1 MSPAVVSLRPTEEED
16 VLIQRIAKSLG
27 ASRSDVLRL
36 ALQALGGNEILRAQ
50 LVDFRI
56 ELRNDLMADV
66 EAKLDT
72 LKTDLMSAQRR
83 ALIATL
89 KTLKTPI
96 DARATA
102 EQAEKISAS
111 IFGEPKA

>member
-1 MSPAVVSLRPTEEED
+1 MTVHHMSFRASDTELD
-16 VLIQRIAKSLG
+16 ALNRHARSLG
-27 ASRSDVLRL
+27 ISRTEVLRL
-36 ALQALGGNEILRAQ
+36 SLQTLDTDALLAQRFAALEASLREQ
-50 LVDFRI
+50 I
-56 ELRNDLMADV
+56 DV
-66 EAKLDT
+66 GLDT
-72 LKTDLMSAQRR
+72 LKNDLMSAQRR

>member
-1 MSPAVVSLRPTEEED
+1 
-16 VLIQRIAKSLG
+16 
-27 ASRSDVLRL
+27 
-36 ALQALGGNEILRAQ
+36 
-50 LVDFRI
+50 
-56 ELRNDLMADV
+56 
-66 EAKLDT
+66 
-72 LKTDLMSAQRR
+72 MSAQRR

-111 IFGEPKA
+111 IFGEPKP